1 MTRYPTY
8 TKERLGIMP
17 ESTIPHLPII
27 NCDDCGACCFEQ
39 GSPPFMPAYLSD
51 PIEDAEDII
60 RQREMPAAAADAIA
74 TYHRQLLADEVS
86 GDAPCCWLDR
96 DTNRCRWYEFRPQIC
111 RDLDCGSEGCR
122 SWRDEYNIDVARLQS

>member
-1 MTRYPTY
+1 MA
-8 TKERLGIMP
+8 MP
-17 ESTIPHLPII
+17 QDSAAL
-27 NCDDCGACCFEQ
+27 
-39 GSPPFMPAYLSD
+39 
-51 PIEDAEDII
+51 
-60 RQREMPAAAADAIA
+60 AAAVEPRLRHGKCQQQADD